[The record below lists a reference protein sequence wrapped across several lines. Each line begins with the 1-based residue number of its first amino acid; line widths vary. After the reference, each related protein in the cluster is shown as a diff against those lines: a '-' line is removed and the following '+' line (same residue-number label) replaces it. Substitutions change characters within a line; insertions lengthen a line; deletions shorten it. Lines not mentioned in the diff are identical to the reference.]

1 MSNANPPVW
10 QQAEEELANMQHSQ
24 PQPAGNTLVH
34 TMMLNSLEQGIAF
47 ASAHLD
53 QLRTL
58 AAQLRSLI
66 GA

>member
-1 MSNANPPVW
+1 MSTQNPPVW
-10 QQAEEELANMQHSQ
+10 QEAVNEYGPVQTS
-24 PQPAGNTLVH
+24 PPAGNLLVH
-34 TMMLNSLEQGIAF
+34 TMMLNSLEQGISF

-53 QLRTL
+53 QLRSI